1 MGWLRDEKRPRLA
14 WRRYGAAVVV
24 VLLASLLSIALHPW
38 LEPAPLAPFYAA
50 VALSAWYGGVGPAV
64 ITIALSLAPITLVA
78 LEPVGVWRI
87 SAAEA
92 SGLVIFVLVSALLV
106 LLSASRDRAEAAA
119 ERARARAEALAEA
132 TRALTEAGLDRDA
145 VLAAIAH
152 QAAVHIGD
160 LAVVRLLSADGAWL
174 NPLAVDHPSP
184 AARAAAAAALATER
198 HRADQGASG
207 AALREDR
214 PLRLDGVALAVR
226 QEDDPDLWPS
236 LTDAPTAV
244 LLAVPLRTGGRGIGT
259 LSVSRARADRP
270 YATEDERFLQEL
282 ADRAALAIDNA
293 RLYREARDAEAKISR
308 LFDAGVIGLVV
319 TDGERILEA
328 NDAFLQM
335 VGSTPEDLAAGLLR
349 WADLTPPEYADLD
362 AGAIA
367 EIAERGV
374 CTPFEKEYVRT
385 DGVRVPVL
393 LGAAAVQGTA
403 PPWIC
408 AVLDLTAQK
417 AAEQDRV
424 AFVDAATHDL
434 KNPLTSLKARV
445 QLLLRRIQRGQVLEP
460 TALAAG
466 LAAIDADATRMVTL
480 IDELMDAAHLRTGQ
494 ALTLTPVPTDLV
506 ALAHD
511 CVADTRR
518 RTTHTLV
525 VESSEPALVGVWDR
539 PRLERV
545 VQNLLDNAI
554 KYSPRGGDIVLRT
567 TCEDD
572 PDGKAWA
579 VLSVQDNGVG
589 IPAADLPH
597 IFERFWRGSNVGG
610 TVGAGIGLAGARQI
624 VEQHGGTIA
633 VASTEGKG
641 STVTVRLPLGTQ

>member
-14 WRRYGAAVVV
+14 WCRYGAAVVV

-50 VALSAWYGGVGPAV
+50 VALSAWYGGVGPAA
-64 ITIALSLAPITLVA
+64 ITMALSLAPITLVA

-132 TRALTEAGLDRDA
+132 TRSLTEAGLDRDA
-145 VLAAIAH
+145 VLPAIAH

-184 AARAAAAAALATER
+184 AARAAAAAALAAER

-214 PLRLDGVALAVR
+214 PLRLDRVALAVR
-226 QEDDPDLWPS
+226 QEEDPHLWPS
-236 LTDAPTAV
+236 LTDVPTAV

-270 YATEDERFLQEL
+270 YSTEDERFLQEL

-362 AGAIA
+362 ARAIA

-374 CTPFEKEYVRT
+374 CTPYEKEYVRT

-445 QLLLRRIQRGQVLEP
+445 QLLLRRVQRGQVLEP
-460 TALAAG
+460 TALTVG
-466 LAAIDADATRMVTL
+466 LAAIDGDATRMVTL
-480 IDELMDAAHLRTGQ
+480 IDELMDAAQLRTGQ

-518 RTTHTLV
+518 RTTHTLA
-525 VESSEPALVGVWDR
+525 VESSEPALVGAWDR

-554 KYSPRGGDIVLRT
+554 KYSPGGGDIVLRM

-572 PDGKAWA
+572 PDGTAWA

-610 TVGAGIGLAGARQI
+610 TVGAGIGLAGAQQI